1 MCTYA
6 ITSVSSCSVHGGPG
20 QGWFP
25 VGRQRQNDDLNCE
38 RHLARLLRLGAAR
51 ARAAGVFVGG
61 GLASGDVGGGDVVGP
76 DGAGGDD
83 DGGADPAA
91 AWGGTAGAGG
101 AQQGDALP
109 VPDAGGGLPA
119 HAAPVRL
126 GTAAAVPAAEPVP
139 HAGLLPAAAAARLG
153 INRLLPG
160 ETDSEK
166 REIDDGWLR
175 DIRLH

>member
-1 MCTYA
+1 M
-6 ITSVSSCSVHGGPG
+6 SVSPCSVHGGPG

-38 RHLARLLRLGAAR
+38 RHLARLLRLWAAR
-51 ARAAGVFVGG
+51 AGAAVVLVGG
-61 GLASGDVGGGDVVGP
+61 GRLASGDLGGGDVVCP

-91 AWGGTAGAGG
+91 AGGGAAGPGG

-160 ETDSEK
+160 EKETAR
-166 REIDDGWLR
+166 RER
-175 DIRLH
+175 